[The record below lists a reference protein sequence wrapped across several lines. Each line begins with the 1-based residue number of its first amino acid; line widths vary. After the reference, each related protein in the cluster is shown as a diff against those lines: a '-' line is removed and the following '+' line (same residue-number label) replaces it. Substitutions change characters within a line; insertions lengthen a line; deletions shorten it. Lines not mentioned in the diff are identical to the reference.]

1 MKNYKKLYNAL
12 CLASEAQQKD
22 LDYKIEQNLKLL
34 DENRKLRE
42 ENWNKTCEIKYYNGI
57 SELLEKYHHYMI
69 QDINLLLD
77 KDVIENYI
85 KLLKAAK
92 GEK

>member
-1 MKNYKKLYNAL
+1 MKNYKKLYKAL
-12 CLASEAQQKD
+12 YLASEAQQKD

-34 DENRKLRE
+34 DEIRILRE
-42 ENWNKTCEIKYYNGI
+42 EKFKNQYYNGI
-57 SELLEKYHHYMI
+57 FELLEKYHHYMI
-69 QDINLLLD
+69 QDVNLLLD

-85 KLLKAAK
+85 KLLKTAK